1 MTFSNFFIQSIEID
15 HSEYLQDY
23 LNQIS
28 AIRNLKKIIFETPI
42 TFLVGENGTGKSTLL
57 EAIAVNYG
65 FNAEGGSL
73 NYSFS
78 TNDSHSYLYKFI
90 KLTKGIY
97 KPKDG
102 FFFRAES
109 FYNLATYIDE
119 LELDNMF
126 EYGGRSLHKQSHGES
141 FLNLINN
148 RFRGDGLYI
157 LDEPEAALSP
167 QRQLSL
173 ISIINHLA
181 QNGSQFIIS
190 THSPILLGMR
200 NSTILSADGDFLHKI
215 AYKDSESY
223 KITEMFINNTDYI
236 LNQLY
241 KE

>member
-78 TNDSHSYLYKFI
+78 TNDSHSNLYKFI

-141 FLNLINN
+141 FLN
-148 RFRGDGLYI
+148 
-157 LDEPEAALSP
+157 
-167 QRQLSL
+167 
-173 ISIINHLA
+173 
-181 QNGSQFIIS
+181 
-190 THSPILLGMR
+190 
-200 NSTILSADGDFLHKI
+200 
-215 AYKDSESY
+215 
-223 KITEMFINNTDYI
+223 
-236 LNQLY
+236 
-241 KE
+241 